1 MSSSWITPGGSPHRL
16 DGLGQDLHHHAHL
29 ARPTVGVLVLA
40 QILLG
45 ERVDV
50 IVRALLGHLD
60 DPPANLDIAVW
71 VLGVLDRERDARVL
85 LEILV
90 LHAPPRR
97 VEAHVGAVVFHPD
110 RRHLRRAVRADGGD
124 VGECLLREEVAVLL
138 GDRSHRHVL
147 LAALSS
153 SSTLKAWRA
162 DFAAS
167 VPPIKSP
174 MSSVSAISWSVAPWS
189 RTSST
194 RCSIQSKQF
203 CETATASA
211 VSSLCFFDSAPSANT
226 SLPISP
232 NARYTFIG
240 DFSIRPLSRF
250 FSVLRSWTCMRVLR
264 L

>member
-1 MSSSWITPGGSPHRL
+1 DFAMSSSWITPGRSPHRL
-16 DGLGQDLHHHAHL
+16 DRLGQNLHHHAHL
-29 ARPTVGVLVLA
+29 ARPAVRVLVLA
-40 QILLG
+40 QVLPR

-50 IVRALLGHLD
+50 VVGALLAHLD
-60 DPPANLDIAVW
+60 DPPADLDVAVR
-71 VLGVLDRERDARVL
+71 VLGVLDRERDARVP
-85 LEILV
+85 LEVLV
-90 LHAPPRR
+90 LDASARR
-97 VEAHVGAVVFHPD
+97 AEAHVRAVVVHPH
-110 RRHLRRAVRADGGD
+110 RRHLRRAVRAHGGD
-124 VGECLLREEVAVLL
+124 VGERLLREEVAVLL

-211 VSSLCFFDSAPSANT
+211 VSSLCFFDKAPSAKT

-232 NARYTFIG
+232 KAR
-240 DFSIRPLSRF
+240 
-250 FSVLRSWTCMRVLR
+250 
-264 L
+264 

>member
-1 MSSSWITPGGSPHRL
+1 MSSSWITPGRSPHRL
-16 DGLGQDLHHHAHL
+16 DRLGQDLHHHAHL
-29 ARPTVGVLVLA
+29 ARPAVRVLVLA
-40 QILLG
+40 QVLPR

-50 IVRALLGHLD
+50 VVGALLAHLD
-60 DPPANLDIAVW
+60 DPPADLDVAVR
-71 VLGVLDRERDARVL
+71 VLGVLDRERDARVP
-85 LEILV
+85 LEVLV
-90 LHAPPRR
+90 LDAS
-97 VEAHVGAVVFHPD
+97 A
-110 RRHLRRAVRADGGD
+110 RRAVRAHGGD
-124 VGECLLREEVAVLL
+124 VGERLLREEVAVLL

-203 CETATASA
+203 CETATARA
-211 VSSLCFFDSAPSANT
+211 
-226 SLPISP
+226 
-232 NARYTFIG
+232 G
-240 DFSIRPLSRF
+240 
-250 FSVLRSWTCMRVLR
+250 
-264 L
+264 